1 MNNHPLEQLITEYL
15 AEKDITKGSY
25 DLYATILKQYVSYL
39 KEHDIT
45 YATTQDVTD
54 YIDMKTSHGYS
65 NKWIYH
71 QISAIKGL
79 YRYLSL
85 NQKRLDLPPE
95 YGINI
100 TLSIKNVKIHQ
111 QSPNKVL
118 TVEQAKQLILKTKE
132 NRKAIWQYRDHAIIY
147 LMLTTGLRGIE
158 VRRAMRKDLRV
169 LNGRSVLYVQGKG
182 RDSKDAYVK
191 LTEGV
196 IEAINDYLKRRK
208 DKNPYLFITYS
219 HRTKRQDV
227 SRRFFNIMLKR
238 ILYEAG
244 LEDVSITPHA
254 LRHTAATLNL
264 LRGGSLEET
273 KRLMRHSNLDTTL
286 IYAHHLDAKVDD
298 SAEHIERF
306 ILREDD

>member
-1 MNNHPLEQLITEYL
+1 MRTFFIGENMNNHPLEQLITEYI
-15 AEKDITKGSY
+15 AEKDNTKGSY
-25 DLYATILKQYVSYL
+25 DLYITVLKQYLSYL

-45 YATTQDVTD
+45 YATKQDVIN
-54 YIDMKTSHGYS
+54 YIDIKTSQGYS
-65 NKWIYH
+65 NRWIYH

-79 YRYLSL
+79 YHYLSL

-95 YGINI
+95 YEINM

-111 QSPNKVL
+111 QSPRKVL
-118 TVEQAKQLILKTKE
+118 TTEQAKQLILKMKE

-158 VRRAMRKDLRV
+158 VRRAMRKNLKA
-169 LNGRSVLYVQGKG
+169 LNGKSVLYVQGKG
-182 RDSKDAYVK
+182 RDSKDTYVK
-191 LTEGV
+191 LTEDV
-196 IEAINDYLKRRK
+196 LEAINDYLRRRK

-244 LEDVSITPHA
+244 LEDVSITP
-254 LRHTAATLNL
+254 
-264 LRGGSLEET
+264 
-273 KRLMRHSNLDTTL
+273 
-286 IYAHHLDAKVDD
+286 
-298 SAEHIERF
+298 
-306 ILREDD
+306 

>member
-85 NQKRLDLPPE
+85 NQKRLNLPVE
-95 YGINI
+95 YEVNI
-100 TLSIKNVKIHQ
+100 TVSIKNVKIHQ
-111 QSPNKVL
+111 QTPKSIL
-118 TVEQAKQLILKTKE
+118 TTEQAKQLILKTKE

-158 VRRAMRKDLRV
+158 VRRAMRKDLR
-169 LNGRSVLYVQGKG
+169 
-182 RDSKDAYVK
+182 
-191 LTEGV
+191 
-196 IEAINDYLKRRK
+196 RRK
-208 DKNPYLFITYS
+208 DKNPYLIITYS

-238 ILYEAG
+238 VLYEAG
-244 LEDVSITPHA
+244 MDDVCITC
-254 LRHTAATLNL
+254 
-264 LRGGSLEET
+264 
-273 KRLMRHSNLDTTL
+273 
-286 IYAHHLDAKVDD
+286 
-298 SAEHIERF
+298 
-306 ILREDD
+306 